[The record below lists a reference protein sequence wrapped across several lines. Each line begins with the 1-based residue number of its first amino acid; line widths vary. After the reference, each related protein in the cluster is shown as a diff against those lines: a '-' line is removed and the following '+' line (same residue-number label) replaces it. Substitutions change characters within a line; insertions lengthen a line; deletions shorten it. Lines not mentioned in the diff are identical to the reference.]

1 MAAPRPPASAL
12 IDLPGVGEKLAGRL
26 AALGIERPDDLL
38 FHLPRRYEDR
48 TRVVPIGTVV
58 PGAQVQ
64 VAGRIVAV
72 RHLPGRRGSLCIEI
86 ADDTGRLT
94 LRLFHF
100 RPAQAA
106 RLQTGECVVCFG
118 EARASQW
125 GLELV
130 HPDYRL
136 LPAGAQVPVQAR
148 LTPVYATVEGL
159 GQRRL
164 RQLIE
169 HRLDGPAPADLLGPL
184 PALPTLTEALQ
195 AVHRPGPEAELAS
208 LLEGSA
214 APVQRLALEELVA
227 HQLVVRQT
235 RATAREA
242 PAPILID
249 AAALTARL
257 RGALGFALTGA
268 QARVVAAVAAD
279 LAAARPMLRLV
290 QGDVGAGKTAVAA
303 LAAAQ
308 AVGAGYQAAVMAPTE
323 LLAEQHLQAF
333 TAWFAPLGVPVHW
346 LAGGQQGAARRAAQ
360 AALADPAPA
369 VVIGTH
375 ALFQEAVCFGRLG
388 LAIID
393 EQHRFGVRQRLAL
406 RAKGPD
412 GQTPHQLIMTATPIP
427 RTLAM
432 SAYADLDASVIDE
445 LPPGRLPVQTVA
457 VPETRREAVIGR
469 IRDVCAAGAQVY
481 WVCTL
486 IEENE
491 TLAAQAAEQTAARLQ
506 AALPELRVGLVHG
519 RMSRSE
525 RDLPMGQF
533 VAGQLQVL
541 VATTVIEVGVNV
553 PNASLMV
560 IENAERL
567 GLAQLH
573 QLRGRVGRGQRASH
587 CVLFYRPPLSP
598 SAHARLAILRD
609 TNDGFAIA
617 ERDLELRGPGEL
629 LGTRQTGL
637 AQLRV
642 AALPRDAHLLAQA
655 NALADR
661 LASERPAAAADLIT
675 RWIGPS
681 LRFMA
686 A

>member
-1 MAAPRPPASAL
+1 MSAPRAQAL
-12 IDLPGVGEKLAGRL
+12 ALTDLPGVGEKLAGRL

-48 TRVVPIGTVV
+48 TRLVPIAAVV
-58 PGAQVQ
+58 PGALVQ
-64 VAGRIVAV
+64 VAGRIVSV

-86 ADDTGRLT
+86 TDDSARLT

-100 RPAQAA
+100 KPAQAA
-106 RLQTGECVVCFG
+106 RLQTGERIVCFG
-118 EARASQW
+118 EARESQW

-136 LPAGAQVPVQAR
+136 LPAGTAVPMQER
-148 LTPVYATVEGL
+148 LTPIYPTVEGL

-164 RQLIE
+164 RQLISE
-169 HRLDGPAPADLLGPL
+169 RLDGPALAELLGPVPSL
-184 PALPTLTEALQ
+184 PSLAEALQ
-195 AVHRPGPEAELAS
+195 AVHRPAPTTDLAA
-208 LLEGSA
+208 LLEGAA

-227 HQLVVRQT
+227 HQMVVRQT
-235 RATAREA
+235 RTAAREA
-242 PAPILID
+242 PAPELID
-249 AAALTARL
+249 SIALTARL
-257 RGALGFALTGA
+257 RAALGFDLTAA
-268 QARVVAAVAAD
+268 QARVAAAVAAD
-279 LAAARPMLRLV
+279 LAMAQPMLRLV

-323 LLAEQHLQAF
+323 LLAEQHLRAF
-333 TAWFAPLGVPVHW
+333 EDWFAPLGVPVHW

-360 AALADPAPA
+360 AALADPTPA

-375 ALFQEAVCFGRLG
+375 ALFQETVRFGRLG

-432 SAYADLDASVIDE
+432 SAYADLDVSVIDE
-445 LPPGRLPVQTVA
+445 LPPGRSPVQTVA
-457 VPETRREAVIGR
+457 VPESRRETVIGR
-469 IRDVCAAGAQVY
+469 IRSVCAAGAQVY

-506 AALPELRVGLVHG
+506 AALPELRIGQVHG

-573 QLRGRVGRGQRASH
+573 QLRGRVGRGQRVSH

-598 SAHARLAILRD
+598 TAHARLAILRE

-642 AALPRDAHLLAQA
+642 AALPRDADLLAQA
-655 NALADR
+655 NALADQ
-661 LASERPAAAADLIT
+661 LARDRPAAAAGLIT